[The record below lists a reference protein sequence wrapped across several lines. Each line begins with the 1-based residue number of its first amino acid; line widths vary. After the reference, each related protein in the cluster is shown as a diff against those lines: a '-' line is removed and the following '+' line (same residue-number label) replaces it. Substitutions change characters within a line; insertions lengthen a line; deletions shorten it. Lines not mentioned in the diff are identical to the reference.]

1 MATAKQKRITK
12 LVDLYQA
19 NMHLFKLFQE
29 GVSNALRF
37 DPTLNHDPHPII
49 HSIKTRLK
57 DPNHLAEKIARKELN
72 GKEITEATLF
82 TDITDLSGVRILH
95 LHQAQAAQIHE
106 FIIRRITDKE
116 WYLVEKPVA
125 YSWDPDA
132 TEFFQK
138 LGLKVKIKPSHYTS
152 IHYVVRP
159 KKGAQATC
167 EIQVRTLF
175 EEIWGEIDHTVNYP
189 KPATNIATT
198 EQLRVL
204 SKLVS
209 AGSRLAD
216 SVFKLH
222 VPELPK

>member
-1 MATAKQKRITK
+1 MATAKQKRIAK

-57 DPNHLAEKIARKELN
+57 DPSHLAEKIARKELS

-95 LHQAQAAQIHE
+95 LHQAQAVQIHE
-106 FIIRRITDKE
+106 FIIRRVTDKE
-116 WYLVEKPVA
+116 WHLVEKPVA

-132 TEFFQK
+132 TEFFQN

-152 IHYVVRP
+152 ILYVVRP

>member
-1 MATAKQKRITK
+1 MATAKQKRIAK

-57 DPNHLAEKIARKELN
+57 DPSHLAEKIARKELS

-95 LHQAQAAQIHE
+95 LHQAQAVQIHE
-106 FIIRRITDKE
+106 FIIRRVTDKE
-116 WYLVEKPVA
+116 WHLVEKPVA

-132 TEFFQK
+132 TEFFQN

-159 KKGAQATC
+159 KKGAQ
-167 EIQVRTLF
+167 
-175 EEIWGEIDHTVNYP
+175 
-189 KPATNIATT
+189 
-198 EQLRVL
+198 
-204 SKLVS
+204 
-209 AGSRLAD
+209 
-216 SVFKLH
+216 
-222 VPELPK
+222 

>member
-1 MATAKQKRITK
+1 MATAEQKRISK
-12 LVDLYQA
+12 LVNLYQA
-19 NMHLFKLFQE
+19 NIHLFKLFQE
-29 GVSNALRF
+29 GVSNSLRF

-57 DPNHLAEKIARKELN
+57 DPGHLAEKIARKELN
-72 GKEITEATLF
+72 GKEISEATLF
-82 TDITDLSGVRILH
+82 SDITDLSGVRILH
-95 LHQAQAAQIHE
+95 LHQAQAAQIHD
-106 FIIRRITDKE
+106 FIVKRVADKE

-132 TEFFQK
+132 TEFFRG

-159 KKGAQATC
+159 KKGARATC

-222 VPELPK
+222 IPESN

>member
-1 MATAKQKRITK
+1 MATAKQKRIAK
-12 LVDLYQA
+12 LVDLYQT
-19 NMHLFKLFQE
+19 NLHLFKLFQE

-37 DPTLNHDPHPII
+37 DPALNSDPHPII

-57 DPNHLAEKIARKELN
+57 DPSHLAEKIARKESDS
-72 GKEITEATLF
+72 KEITEGSLF
-82 TDITDLSGVRILH
+82 TDITDLAGVRVLH
-95 LHQAQAAQIHE
+95 LHQAQAAKIHE
-106 FIIRRITDKE
+106 FIISRVTDKE
-116 WYLVEKPVA
+116 WYLVEKPIA

-132 TEFFQK
+132 TQFFQG

-159 KKGAQATC
+159 KKGAQASC

-222 VPELPK
+222 TP